1 MACTHK
7 YKHKHTKLNWCHAS
21 IGTRTGSF
29 KIVTVFLILYG
40 IVSPH
45 VMNSG
50 IRQIFAFGIRNPLKF
65 FPRNRN
71 LGFGI
76 PLKMGIRNPSS
87 TDIDLESLPGIRK
100 ESLAWNPESK
110 TVLGSLTW
118 DDWSFHTWP
127 VRCKHL
133 SLSPSNK
140 TAVRLPSS
148 CHCLNFVLTSL
159 RTASVLC
166 FVGVQTFLYLCCW
179 TRGTRIAIKDHVLVG
194 NKQWPALRS
203 PCNVFIQTT
212 HKWYRQYKEKESIR
226 WHRRLNRSR

>member
-65 FPRNRN
+65 CPRNRN

-76 PLKMGIRNPSS
+76 PLKMEIRNPSS

-100 ESLAWNPESK
+100 EFLAWNPESK
-110 TVLGSLTW
+110 TVLGSFTW

-133 SLSPSNK
+133 SLSPGNK
-140 TAVRLPSS
+140 NSASPSIVLPLPKI
-148 CHCLNFVLTSL
+148 CPNEPAYFIRFMFCGRANIL
-159 RTASVLC
+159 
-166 FVGVQTFLYLCCW
+166 
-179 TRGTRIAIKDHVLVG
+179 VLVLLNSG
-194 NKQWPALRS
+194 YLHCNLRS
-203 PCNVFIQTT
+203 LC
-212 HKWYRQYKEKESIR
+212 S
-226 WHRRLNRSR
+226 SS

>member
-1 MACTHK
+1 
-7 YKHKHTKLNWCHAS
+7 
-21 IGTRTGSF
+21 
-29 KIVTVFLILYG
+29 
-40 IVSPH
+40 
-45 VMNSG
+45 MNSR

-65 FPRNRN
+65 CPRNRN
-71 LGFGI
+71 PGFGI

-118 DDWSFHTWP
+118 DDWSFHTWL

-148 CHCLNFVLTSL
+148 CQWLNFVLTSL
-159 RTASVLC
+159 RIASVLC
-166 FVGVQTFLYLCCW
+166 FVGVQTFLYLWCW
-179 TRGTRIAIKDHVLVG
+179 TRGTCIAIKDHVLVG
-194 NKQWPALRS
+194 NKQLPALRS

-226 WHRRLNRSR
+226 WHHRLNRSR